1 MNPLIYFTADT
12 GFHPIENYDDSKEII
27 LTIYSAIGFSVAML
41 VLAASPG
48 PGVFATIARALASG
62 FRPSLAVICGI
73 VLGDVIFLLFAA
85 FGLAMVA
92 RSLGNLFFIVK
103 ICGGA
108 YLIWLGIKIW
118 LEKPRLAHANQ
129 NLNTQSRWGNVATG
143 LVITL
148 SNPKVIL
155 FYCGFLPT
163 FLDLSALTFIDL
175 VMVVTI
181 ITIVLGCVLG
191 TYAFLAS
198 RARRMFTNQ
207 QAVRRLHRAAGG
219 VMVAAGVAIAVR
231 S

>member
-1 MNPLIYFTADT
+1 
-12 GFHPIENYDDSKEII
+12 
-27 LTIYSAIGFSVAML
+27 LTLYSAFGFAAAML

-48 PGVFATIARALASG
+48 PGVFATTARAMASG
-62 FRPSLAVICGI
+62 FRPALAVIWGI
-73 VLGDVIFLLFAA
+73 VLGDIIFLLFAA
-85 FGLAMVA
+85 FGLSMVA
-92 RSLGNLFFIVK
+92 RVLGNLFFIVK

-108 YLIWLGIKIW
+108 YLVWLGIKIW
-118 LEKPRLAHANQ
+118 LQKPEPVQCQQDSATRSN
-129 NLNTQSRWGNVATG
+129 WGNFVSG

-163 FLDLSALTFIDL
+163 FLDLSALTIIDL
-175 VMVVTI
+175 VLVIVI
-181 ITIVLGCVLG
+181 ITLVLSGVLI

-198 RARRMFTNQ
+198 RARKIFTNER
-207 QAVRRLHRAAGG
+207 AVKRLNRAAGG

>member
-1 MNPLIYFTADT
+1 
-12 GFHPIENYDDSKEII
+12 

-48 PGVFATIARALASG
+48 PGVFATIARALTSG
-62 FRPSLAVICGI
+62 FRPSVTVICGI

-85 FGLAMVA
+85 FGLSMVA
-92 RSLGNLFFIVK
+92 RTLGNMFFIVK

-108 YLIWLGIKIW
+108 YLIWLGVRIW
-118 LEKPRLAHANQ
+118 LKKPETVTANQ
-129 NLNTQSRWGNVATG
+129 NRNTHSQWGNFATG

-163 FLDLSALTFIDL
+163 FLDLSALTLIDL
-175 VMVVTI
+175 VIVVTI
-181 ITIVLGCVLG
+181 ITLVLGCVLG

-198 RARRMFTNQ
+198 RARRIFTNQ
-207 QAVRRLHRAAGG
+207 QAVRRLNRAAGG

>member
-1 MNPLIYFTADT
+1 MTV
-12 GFHPIENYDDSKEII
+12 
-27 LTIYSAIGFSVAML
+27 YSAIGFSVAML

-48 PGVFATIARALASG
+48 PGVFATVARALASG
-62 FRPSLAVICGI
+62 FRPAFAVICGI
-73 VLGDVIFLLFAA
+73 VLGDVVFLLFAV
-85 FGLAMVA
+85 FGLSMVA
-92 RSLGNLFFIVK
+92 RALGNMFFIVK

-108 YLIWLGIKIW
+108 YLIWLGVRIW
-118 LEKPRLAHANQ
+118 LKKPEPVTGNQ
-129 NLNTQSRWGNVATG
+129 NQNIHSQWGNFATG

-163 FLDLSALTFIDL
+163 FLDLSALTLIDL
-175 VMVVTI
+175 VIVVTI

-207 QAVRRLHRAAGG
+207 QAVRRLNRAAGG
-219 VMVAAGVAIAVR
+219 VMVAAGVAIAIR

>member
-1 MNPLIYFTADT
+1 
-12 GFHPIENYDDSKEII
+12 
-27 LTIYSAIGFSVAML
+27 LTFYSAIGFSVAML

-62 FRPSLAVICGI
+62 FRPSLVVICGI

-108 YLIWLGIKIW
+108 YLIWLGVRIW
-118 LEKPRLAHANQ
+118 LEKTGPVTP
-129 NLNTQSRWGNVATG
+129 NLNVNTHSRWGNFATG

-163 FLDLSALTFIDL
+163 FLDLSALTPIDL
-175 VMVVTI
+175 LIVVTI

-207 QAVRRLHRAAGG
+207 QALRRLNRAAGG
-219 VMVAAGVAIAVR
+219 VMVATGVAIAVR

>member
-1 MNPLIYFTADT
+1 MTV
-12 GFHPIENYDDSKEII
+12 
-27 LTIYSAIGFSVAML
+27 YSAIGFSVAML

-85 FGLAMVA
+85 FGLSLVA
-92 RSLGNLFFIVK
+92 QALGNMFFIVK

-108 YLIWLGIKIW
+108 YLIWLGVRIW
-118 LEKPRLAHANQ
+118 LKKPESVIGNQ
-129 NLNTQSRWGNVATG
+129 NRNIHSQWGNFATG

-163 FLDLSALTFIDL
+163 FLDLSALTLIDL
-175 VMVVTI
+175 VIVVTI
-181 ITIVLGCVLG
+181 ITAVLGCVLG

-198 RARRMFTNQ
+198 RARRMFANQ
-207 QAVRRLHRAAGG
+207 QAVRRLNRAAGG
-219 VMVAAGVAIAVR
+219 VMVAAGVAITIR

>member
-1 MNPLIYFTADT
+1 MTF
-12 GFHPIENYDDSKEII
+12 
-27 LTIYSAIGFSVAML
+27 YSAIGFSVAML

-62 FRPSLAVICGI
+62 FRPSLVVICGI

-108 YLIWLGIKIW
+108 YLIWLGVRIW
-118 LEKPRLAHANQ
+118 FEKPRPVTPNQ
-129 NLNTQSRWGNVATG
+129 NVDTHSRWGNFATG

-163 FLDLSALTFIDL
+163 FLDLSALTLIDL
-175 VMVVTI
+175 VIVVTI

-207 QAVRRLHRAAGG
+207 QALRRLNRGAGG
-219 VMVAAGVAIAVR
+219 VMVATGVAIAVR

>member
-1 MNPLIYFTADT
+1 M
-12 GFHPIENYDDSKEII
+12 
-27 LTIYSAIGFSVAML
+27 TIYSAIGFSVAML

-62 FRPSLAVICGI
+62 FRPSFAVICGI

-85 FGLAMVA
+85 FGLSMVA
-92 RSLGNLFFIVK
+92 RALGNLFFIVK

-108 YLIWLGIKIW
+108 YLIWLGVRIW
-118 LEKPRLAHANQ
+118 LQKPEPVTGNQ
-129 NLNTQSRWGNVATG
+129 NQNIHSYWGNFATG

-163 FLDLSALTFIDL
+163 FLDLSALTFLDL
-175 VMVVTI
+175 VIVVTI
-181 ITIVLGCVLG
+181 ITVVLGCVLG
-191 TYAFLAS
+191 AYAFLAS

-207 QAVRRLHRAAGG
+207 QAVKRLNRAAGG
-219 VMVAAGVAIAVR
+219 VMVAAGIAIAVR

>member
-1 MNPLIYFTADT
+1 M
-12 GFHPIENYDDSKEII
+12 
-27 LTIYSAIGFSVAML
+27 TIYSAIGFSVAML

-62 FRPSLAVICGI
+62 FRPSLAVILGI
-73 VLGDVIFLLFAA
+73 VLGDVIFLIFAA
-85 FGLAMVA
+85 FGLSIVA
-92 RSLGNLFFIVK
+92 QALGNMFFIVK

-108 YLIWLGIKIW
+108 YLIWLGVRIW
-118 LEKPRLAHANQ
+118 LKKPEPVSENQ
-129 NLNTQSRWGNVATG
+129 NQNIHSHWGNFASG

-163 FLDLSALTFIDL
+163 FLDLSALTLIDL
-175 VMVVTI
+175 VIVVTI
-181 ITIVLGCVLG
+181 ITVVLGCVLG

-207 QAVRRLHRAAGG
+207 KAVRRLNRAAGG
-219 VMVAAGVAIAVR
+219 VMVAAGVAIATR